1 MQDTVQQVQEALRD
15 IHDHYYRLL
24 LMVGKAG
31 CGKTETLRALSSVE
45 GYRYIN
51 LGVELSERMSGLT
64 EEQRALQAEATLSDI
79 LATEPAETFLLD
91 NTDVLFSQS
100 LQLDPL
106 RALQNASR
114 NTPVVAAW
122 TGTYRGG
129 TLTYAEP
136 QHPEHRTCRDP
147 DAVIV
152 TLP

>member
-1 MQDTVQQVQEALRD
+1 MQDAVRQIQEALETISDR
-15 IHDHYYRLL
+15 YYRLL
-24 LMVGKAG
+24 LVVGEAG
-31 CGKTETLRALSSVE
+31 SAKTETLRALSSVE

-64 EEQRALQAEATLSDI
+64 EEQRALRAEAALREI
-79 LATEPAETFLLD
+79 LAAEAAGILLLD
-91 NTDVLFSQS
+91 NTEVLFSKS

-122 TGTYRGG
+122 TGTYRGE
-129 TLTYAEP
+129 TLVYADP
-136 QHPEHRTCRDP
+136 QHSEHRTYPRP

-152 TLP
+152 ALP